1 MKLKDLLDEIS
12 QVKVH
17 FDRTIF
23 GLYFGPAVFDKKKLQ
38 FVQNTFHFLP
48 TILTKYSTPNK

>member
-1 MKLKDLLDEIS
+1 VNLIKLKGLLDEIS

-38 FVQNTFHFLP
+38 FVQNTLN
-48 TILTKYSTPNK
+48 ILV